1 MKHVYKI
8 ALRASYLLADL
19 AEYILDPITNAVW
32 DKSGALEYWAH
43 ERLTTVKEREDGK

>member
-19 AEYILDPITNAVW
+19 AEYILDPIANAVW
-32 DKSGALEYWAH
+32 NGSGALEYWAH
-43 ERLTTVKEREDGK
+43 ERLTAVKEQD